1 MAFADRRRANTGVIP
16 RISRE
21 EEKMVDRNSFDL
33 TGRVALITGGGY
45 GIGRSIGEMMAD
57 FGADVAIADIR
68 EELAKETATLLG
80 RFGHRTLAIKA
91 DVSNNADVE
100 NMVRTTVE
108 KLGAVDILVN
118 NAGMLVG
125 NAPIH
130 ETTEEVWDRI
140 MAVNLKGVFLCTRAT
155 LPVMIKQK
163 KGSIINI
170 ASVGAILPGDRR
182 LGSVTYD
189 VSKGAVITF
198 TRKTA
203 AEYGR
208 DGIRI
213 NAIAPGTIMG
223 TDFAAE
229 RKATRSKEESLKM
242 MEQQTEH
249 MALGRYGTPDELKG
263 IAVYLASDA
272 SSYTTGQVFVIDGG
286 WS

>member
-1 MAFADRRRANTGVIP
+1 
-16 RISRE
+16 
-21 EEKMVDRNSFDL
+21 MVDKNSFDL

-57 FGADVAIADIR
+57 FGADVAVADIR
-68 EELAKETATLLG
+68 EELAKETAVFFAK
-80 RFGHRTLAIKA
+80 FGHRTLAIKA
-91 DVSNNADVE
+91 DVSSSADVE

-108 KLGAVDILVN
+108 KLGAIDILVN
-118 NAGMLVG
+118 NAGVLVG
-125 NAPIH
+125 NAPNTRDH
-130 ETTEEVWDRI
+130 RGDVGQDHVRQSQGRI
-140 MAVNLKGVFLCTRAT
+140 SLHPGGIAGDDEAEKGKYHQYGFGRRHT
-155 LPVMIKQK
+155 
-163 KGSIINI
+163 
-170 ASVGAILPGDRR
+170 PGDRR

-198 TRKTA
+198 TRKVA

-213 NAIAPGTIMG
+213 NAIAPGTITG
-223 TDFAAE
+223 TDFAAD
-229 RKATRSKEESLKM
+229 RKALRSKEESMKM

-249 MALGRYGTPDELKG
+249 MALGRYGSPEELKG

-286 WS
+286 WA